1 MGGNYFVLSLRR
13 KNSNDMSSYVITVN
27 ERIGLGKNLIGFL
40 KSLSKTTN
48 YVDITMQ
55 KEHSIK
61 VIDEAI
67 EDIEKGRTTTYENF
81 EEYKKGMRKILG
93 NV

>member
-1 MGGNYFVLSLRR
+1 
-13 KNSNDMSSYVITVN
+13 MSSYVITVN
-27 ERIGLGKNLIGFL
+27 ERIGLGRNLIGLL

-48 YVDITMQ
+48 YVDIATH
-55 KEHSIK
+55 KRSSIK
-61 VIDEAI
+61 GIDEAI
-67 EDIEKGRTTTYENF
+67 EDIENGRTTTYANF

>member
-1 MGGNYFVLSLRR
+1 
-13 KNSNDMSSYVITVN
+13 MSSYVITVN
-27 ERIGLGKNLIGFL
+27 EKIGLGRNLIGLL

-48 YVDITMQ
+48 YVDIAVQ
-55 KEHSIK
+55 KRSSIK
-61 VIDEAI
+61 GIDEAI
-67 EDIEKGRTTTYENF
+67 EDIENGRTTTYENF

>member
-1 MGGNYFVLSLRR
+1 
-13 KNSNDMSSYVITVN
+13 MSSYVITVN
-27 ERIGLGKNLIGFL
+27 EKIGLGRNLIGLL

-48 YVDITMQ
+48 YVDIATQ
-55 KEHSIK
+55 KRSSIK
-61 VIDEAI
+61 GIDEAI
-67 EDIEKGRTTTYENF
+67 EDIEGGRTTTYANF